1 MVELKKLLIG
11 GLAATAMLA
20 DGAHAATKYSEMTA
34 NPLTVQTTIDGTLCA
49 AGTALVRVRANAR
62 EITHS
67 GARSTREWTRGSRG
81 ADARAETTRGRR
93 SDRPARVSFGASGSA
108 TRTISFVVRRLT

>member
-34 NPLTVQTTIDGTLCA
+34 NPLNVTTTIDGTLCA
-49 AGTALVRVRANAR
+49 AGVVRVRANAR

-93 SDRPARVSFGASGSA
+93 SDRPARVSFGESGSA

>member
-20 DGAHAATKYSEMTA
+20 DGAHAATKYSEMTS
-34 NPLTVQTTIDGTLCA
+34 PLTVQTTIDGTLCA

-93 SDRPARVSFGASGSA
+93 SDGPARVSFGASGSA